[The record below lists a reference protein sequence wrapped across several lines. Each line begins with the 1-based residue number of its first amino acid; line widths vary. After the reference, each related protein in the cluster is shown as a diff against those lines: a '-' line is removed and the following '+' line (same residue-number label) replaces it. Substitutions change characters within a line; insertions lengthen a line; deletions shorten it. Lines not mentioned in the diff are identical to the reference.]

1 MSTPQNVQA
10 GFDKDWVYLGYVMT
24 TGKRGAVPAVR
35 LLLSPGFSVS
45 SPERFWVLL
54 LGGEAFSKPEGHWL
68 MPELE
73 SEPLVL

>member
-1 MSTPQNVQA
+1 
-10 GFDKDWVYLGYVMT
+10 MT

-54 LGGEAFSKPEGHWL
+54 LGGEAFGKPEGHWL